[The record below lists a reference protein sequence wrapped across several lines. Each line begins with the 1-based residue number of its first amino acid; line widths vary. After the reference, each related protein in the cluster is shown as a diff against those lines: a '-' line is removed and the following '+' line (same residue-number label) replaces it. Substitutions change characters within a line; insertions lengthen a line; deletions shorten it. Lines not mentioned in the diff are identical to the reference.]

1 MNLQQFVQYAQENG
15 GGSLHLP
22 SGNINPTTGY
32 MVSIKGAES
41 KMNLSYDNAVFFC
54 TKHIE
59 KLMLSNDNNTWF
71 GLWLKDGTWFYDISI
86 NMDDRD
92 SAIAFGKANEQI
104 AIWDC
109 AKGDEIVLDYEEE
122 VELYPRKCSVT
133 GKGMSE
139 GWCLF
144 GGEAYAS
151 DEASADILAK
161 QYGYDDIADAVE
173 NSDNTYWTEWDYEM
187 DEDDNDEMWDADG
200 NLYTWVDG
208 KATRYVEP
216 TDEVIDLRK
225 NVRNHHLCSADVKK
239 ISDSISKII
248 TDKQIEWVLDNFES
262 YADDDVTATWDLVV
276 ENMLHEMPKGHH
288 YAVTF
293 TREYVTTINVT
304 SEDESSAIVMAHDTL
319 AEQEMEQMNVDITN
333 IKVKKRF
340 NLVKG

>member
-1 MNLQQFVQYAQENG
+1 
-15 GGSLHLP
+15 
-22 SGNINPTTGY
+22 

-41 KMNLSYDNAVFFC
+41 KMSLSLDNARFFC

-59 KLMLSNDNNTWF
+59 RLVLSGNKDTYF
-71 GLWLKDGTWFYDISI
+71 GIWLKEGTWYYDVSI

-109 AKGDEIVLDYEEE
+109 AKGDEIVLDYEE
-122 VELYPRKCSVT
+122 VDLYPRKCSVT

-139 GWCLF
+139 GWCF
-144 GGEAYAS
+144 CGGEAYAS
-151 DEASADILAK
+151 DVASADILAK

-187 DEDDNDEMWDADG
+187 DEYDNDEMWDADG

-208 KATRYVEP
+208 KPTRYVEP
-216 TDEVIDLRK
+216 TPEVIDLRK
-225 NVRNHHLCSADVKK
+225 NVRS
-239 ISDSISKII
+239 
-248 TDKQIEWVLDNFES
+248 
-262 YADDDVTATWDLVV
+262 
-276 ENMLHEMPKGHH
+276 HH

-293 TREYVTTINVT
+293 TREYTTTINVT
-304 SEDESSAIVMAHDTL
+304 SEDEASAVVMAHDTL
-319 AEQEMEQMNVDITN
+319 AEQELEQMNVDITN
-333 IKVKKRF
+333 IQVKKRF

>member
-1 MNLQQFVQYAQENG
+1 
-15 GGSLHLP
+15 
-22 SGNINPTTGY
+22 
-32 MVSIKGAES
+32 MVSLKGAES

-59 KLMLSNDNNTWF
+59 KLMLSDDNNTWF
-71 GLWLKDGTWFYDISI
+71 GLWLKDGTWFYDISVNI
-86 NMDDRD
+86 DDLD
-92 SAIAFGKANEQI
+92 TAIAFGKANEQI
-104 AIWDC
+104 AIWNC
-109 AKGDEIVLDYEEE
+109 NIGEEIVLDYEEE

-139 GWCLF
+139 GWCF
-144 GGEAYAS
+144 CGGDEYAS
-151 DEASADILAK
+151 DQASATIIAK
-161 QYGYDDIADAVE
+161 QYGYDSLSEAFENLGYDI
-173 NSDNTYWTEWDYEM
+173 YWTEWDTDM
-187 DEDDNDEMWDADG
+187 NPDDNDEMWDADG

>member
-1 MNLQQFVQYAQENG
+1 MNLQQFVQYAQANE
-15 GGSLHLP
+15 GGSFHLP
-22 SGNINPTTGY
+22 TSTINPTTGY
-32 MVSIKGAES
+32 MVSLKGAES

-59 KLMLSNDNNTWF
+59 KLMLSDDNNTWF
-71 GLWLKDGTWFYDISI
+71 GLWLKDGTWFYDISVNI
-86 NMDDRD
+86 DDLD
-92 SAIAFGKANEQI
+92 TAIAFGKANEQI

-109 AKGDEIVLDYEEE
+109 AIGDEIVLDYEE
-122 VELYPRKCSVT
+122 VDLYPRKCSVT
-133 GKGMSE
+133 GKGMAE
-139 GWCLF
+139 GWCF
-144 GGEAYAS
+144 CGGEAYAS

-208 KATRYVEP
+208 KPTRYVEP
-216 TDEVIDLRK
+216 TAEVIDLRK
-225 NVRNHHLCSADVKK
+225 SVRN
-239 ISDSISKII
+239 
-248 TDKQIEWVLDNFES
+248 
-262 YADDDVTATWDLVV
+262 
-276 ENMLHEMPKGHH
+276 HH

-304 SEDESSAIVMAHDTL
+304 SEDESSAVVMAHDTL
-319 AEQEMEQMNVDITN
+319 AEQELEQMNVDITN
-333 IKVKKRF
+333 ISIKKRF

>member
-22 SGNINPTTGY
+22 SGNINPTNGY

-41 KMNLSYDNAVFFC
+41 KMSLSLDNAIFFC

-59 KLMLSNDNNTWF
+59 RLMLNGNKDTYF
-71 GLWLKDGTWFYDISI
+71 GMWLKDGTWYYDVSI

-109 AKGDEIVLDYEEE
+109 ALGDEIVLDYEE
-122 VELYPRKCSVT
+122 VDLYPRKCSVT
-133 GKGMSE
+133 GKGMAE
-139 GWCLF
+139 GWVF
-144 GGEAYAS
+144 DNGEKYAIDKKSATTIAKNYGYANYKEAYN
-151 DEASADILAK
+151 DHIC
-161 QYGYDDIADAVE
+161 
-173 NSDNTYWTEWDYEM
+173 YWTEWDT
-187 DEDDNDEMWDADG
+187 DLNEDDNDEMWDADG

-208 KATRYVEP
+208 KPTRYVEP
-216 TDEVIDLRK
+216 TPEVIDLRK
-225 NVRNHHLCSADVKK
+225 NVRSHH
-239 ISDSISKII
+239 
-248 TDKQIEWVLDNFES
+248 Q
-262 YADDDVTATWDLVV
+262 
-276 ENMLHEMPKGHH
+276 

-293 TREYVTTINVT
+293 TREYTTTINVT
-304 SEDESSAIVMAHDTL
+304 SEDEASAIVMAHDTL

-333 IKVKKRF
+333 ISIKKRF